1 MHDRTRSVLQPNSQT
16 TRVCAG
22 QAAAA
27 EAAKPTSPKKMAH
40 FYEAKA
46 VDSMVAEDRAGRNGG
61 KRLFM
66 TDNAMM
72 IAVTQRK
79 RAQAEAGAARVAA
92 EKEKREAAQA
102 EAVADRRKQKVA
114 RAVEALLSKAA
125 PSGKVFKSLL

>member
-1 MHDRTRSVLQPNSQT
+1 
-16 TRVCAG
+16 
-22 QAAAA
+22 
-27 EAAKPTSPKKMAH
+27 MAH

-114 RAVEALLSKAA
+114 RAVEALLDKAA
-125 PSGKVFKSLL
+125 PSGQVYRVIPACTHG